1 MTLKLR
7 KKAYNVQGVQDSALN
22 ASFGREV
29 TVQQVAPGR
38 HPATACKPR
47 LDTRRKSMK
56 IATWNVR
63 TLYQEG
69 KIENV
74 IKEMDRMNLNIV
86 GLAETRWTGAAVA
99 KVDNK
104 VFIFSGGST
113 HERGVGILFDE
124 SIEKSLKSWCPVSDR
139 VVVAKFVGKPLDMGI
154 VQEYAPTSTAEEEE
168 VEQFYEHL
176 DKAMKCLKSQD
187 IKIVMGD
194 FNAKVGSE
202 RVENIV
208 GPWGIGEENE
218 RGGRLIE
225 WCKENGFMISN
236 TWYQNHP
243 RRQWTWM
250 SPGDRTRNKIDF
262 ILVQDIFR
270 NAIKTSKSMPGADCD
285 SDHVPVMCKLQVKLK
300 KIRKPKA
307 HSKLQVELLK
317 SDQEIKEQFSID
329 IKNKFALLDSITE
342 AETIWDNIK
351 DSINEAFDKVKH
363 EKLFEMLNQLD
374 IDGKD
379 LRVLRNLYWDQTAAV
394 RVDGELSKIEGTRNR
409 GRQRITFLDSL
420 SSFVTGNNKDNIA
433 LLRMTEDRDR
443 WRIMIADVCSRQG
456 I

>member
-1 MTLKLR
+1 M
-7 KKAYNVQGVQDSALN
+7 
-22 ASFGREV
+22 
-29 TVQQVAPGR
+29 
-38 HPATACKPR
+38 
-47 LDTRRKSMK
+47 
-56 IATWNVR
+56 
-63 TLYQEG
+63 
-69 KIENV
+69 
-74 IKEMDRMNLNIV
+74 
-86 GLAETRWTGAAVA
+86 A

-113 HERGVGILFDE
+113 HEKGVCILFDE

-139 VVVAKFVGKPLDMGI
+139 VVVAKFAGKPLDMGI
-154 VQEYAPTSTAEEEE
+154 VQVYAPTSTAEEEE
-168 VEQFYEHL
+168 VEQFYEDL
-176 DKAMKCLKSQD
+176 DKTMKCLKSQD

-218 RGGRLIE
+218 RGERLIE

-262 ILVQDIFR
+262 ILVQDRFR

-307 HSKLQVELLK
+307 HSKFQVELLK
-317 SDQEIKEQFSID
+317 SD
-329 IKNKFALLDSITE
+329 
-342 AETIWDNIK
+342 
-351 DSINEAFDKVKH
+351 
-363 EKLFEMLNQLD
+363 
-374 IDGKD
+374 
-379 LRVLRNLYWDQTAAV
+379 
-394 RVDGELSKIEGTRNR
+394 
-409 GRQRITFLDSL
+409 
-420 SSFVTGNNKDNIA
+420 
-433 LLRMTEDRDR
+433 
-443 WRIMIADVCSRQG
+443 
-456 I
+456 